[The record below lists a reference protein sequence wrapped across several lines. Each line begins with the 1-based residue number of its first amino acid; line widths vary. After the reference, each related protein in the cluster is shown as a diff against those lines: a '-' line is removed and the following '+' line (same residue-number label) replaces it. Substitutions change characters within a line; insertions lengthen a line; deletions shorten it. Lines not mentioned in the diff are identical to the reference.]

1 MTGRRF
7 IGVLGLV
14 LLLGTSVPAF
24 EINTA
29 LMHCTYQIFGPSD
42 EPNELTAGTV
52 FVMGV
57 PEVNQ
62 PGTGQSVLVTASHV
76 LEEIKGEE
84 ATIYLREKTPDGQ
97 YVRRTYTLQIR
108 QGDVPL
114 WVRHPEV
121 DVALMNVDLPD
132 FVSRQAEEIPFL
144 STDLL
149 ADDAL
154 LEKLEIHPGDELLS
168 LGYPLGLGAN
178 DAGFPILRRGT
189 IASYP
194 LVPASETKSFLFDFE
209 VFPGN
214 SGGPVYFV
222 DRDRIYG
229 GAIHLGQ
236 TVCFVAGVIIE
247 QHEQLRLAIVAPAQF
262 IKETLTLLEER
273 QASQDSPACSAI
285 PQHP

>member
-1 MTGRRF
+1 MTGRLLT
-7 IGVLGLV
+7 GVLGLV
-14 LLLGTSVPAF
+14 LLSGTTVPAF
-24 EINTA
+24 EINTT

-84 ATIYLREKTPDGQ
+84 ATMYLREKMPDGK
-97 YVRRTYTLQIR
+97 YVRRTHTLQIR
-108 QGDVPL
+108 RGHAPL

-132 FVSRQAEEIPFL
+132 FVSKQAEEIPFL
-144 STDLL
+144 STNLL
-149 ADDAL
+149 ADDAVM
-154 LEKLEIHPGDELLS
+154 EELEIHPGDELLS

-194 LVPASETKSFLFDFE
+194 LIPASETKSFLFDFE

-222 DRDRIYG
+222 DQDRIYG
-229 GAIHLGQ
+229 GALHFGQ
-236 TVCFVAGVIIE
+236 TVFFVAGVIIE

-262 IKETLTLLEER
+262 IKETLLLLEKQ
-273 QASQDSPACSAI
+273 QASQDISPQSAKCD
-285 PQHP
+285 